1 MTNAGPSNNGRSK
14 KGPRRPP
21 DTMKL
26 FYIQNANMRSKKQ
39 PVWYLPPGDPLIAL
53 LKNKHSVTSGTVPQP
68 AQLGSGTPQ
77 VHRNL
82 GFRGSRPD
90 WYRMIQFFDTYDSAL
105 QTAMGTR
112 GKVGKNVTYV
122 VPTRL
127 FTKRGLGEFENVTPF
142 DIVPSGSAFVM
153 PANRIW
159 HQTPAGNRKRA
170 TLLTGLE
177 IPPEVLFEM
186 GHYTPSR
193 APSFLNVVMG
203 GSSSPEKP
211 QINHLR
217 RQVSSMPPPHMF
229 NTKGLI
235 EQYTEKSKSRSVKR
249 QRRI

>member
-1 MTNAGPSNNGRSK
+1 
-14 KGPRRPP
+14 
-21 DTMKL
+21 
-26 FYIQNANMRSKKQ
+26 
-39 PVWYLPPGDPLIAL
+39 
-53 LKNKHSVTSGTVPQP
+53 
-68 AQLGSGTPQ
+68 
-77 VHRNL
+77 
-82 GFRGSRPD
+82 
-90 WYRMIQFFDTYDSAL
+90 MIQFFDTYDSAL

-127 FTKRGLGEFENVTPF
+127 FTKRGREFENVTPF
-142 DIVPSGSAFVM
+142 NIVPSGSAFVM
-153 PANRIW
+153 AANRIW

-235 EQYTEKSKSRSVKR
+235 EQYTEKFKSRSVKR